1 MGRNVIHIGTAT
13 AIETIHKRPEFVKI
27 PVSGLTTIV
36 WDDRHRLD
44 WLKKNERSG
53 YRKDKVK

>member
-13 AIETIHKRPEFVKI
+13 AIETIHKRLEFVKI